1 MFLWVIKNRV
11 ILDKLSERNDLGARN
26 VGLVKESAL
35 TQDSA
40 SFLGHY
46 SEISD
51 GNYIMNK
58 INQPQL

>member
-51 GNYIMNK
+51 GNDIMNN